1 VRIFYIIFTSMTS
14 KYYIFCARQT
24 EKSSDDNIIH
34 TRHLGQNRRA
44 PLVYG
49 KAKLGEA
56 NTRNITAP
64 KSFLRKSVFCVDNV
78 DASFTADDVRNFVSK
93 MSVRVVSCFETKP
106 RKRRSDNSSVSS
118 VSTIS
123 DRKAFRLCINS
134 DDCELLLNDRKWPAH
149 VTVSKWFFKQPSNIA
164 NQSKEGRTS
173 LNLNNTAV
181 PESACSQPPQ
191 KLARPDLSNNT
202 DSGDETD
209 MDETTIVQESS
220 STDVPVSLTT
230 RD

>member
-1 VRIFYIIFTSMTS
+1 MR
-14 KYYIFCARQT
+14 
-24 EKSSDDNIIH
+24 
-34 TRHLGQNRRA
+34 TRCKKPEPPYVTCTLHSAQAISCRSVGKKHIAVDEYRYHGQFWTA
-44 PLVYG
+44 I
-49 KAKLGEA
+49 
-56 NTRNITAP
+56 RNITAP

-106 RKRRSDNSSVSS
+106 RKRRSDNSSVSSVSS

-191 KLARPDLSNNT
+191 KLARPDLSNNI

-209 MDETTIVQESS
+209 MDGTTIVQQSS